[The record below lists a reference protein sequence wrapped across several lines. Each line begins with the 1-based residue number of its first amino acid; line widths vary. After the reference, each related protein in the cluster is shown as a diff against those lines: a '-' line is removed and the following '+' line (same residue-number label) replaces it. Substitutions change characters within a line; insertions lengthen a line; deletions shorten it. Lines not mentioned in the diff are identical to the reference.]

1 MALAT
6 TVNRF
11 TGGTEIRHFVMAIT
25 SCGARVDRLAARA
38 PYQGEAHDGAL
49 ALALLRPFNTN
60 SQQVPI
66 PNCAIPNQ
74 DLRESG
80 RILTTKT
87 RTQKCR
93 RKLSL

>member
-11 TGGTEIRHFVMAIT
+11 TGGTKIRHFVMAIT

-49 ALALLRPFNTN
+49 ALALLRPFNTEQFPASAN
-60 SQQVPI
+60 SQLRNSQSRFAGI
-66 PNCAIPNQ
+66 WPNS
-74 DLRESG
+74 DH
-80 RILTTKT
+80 
-87 RTQKCR
+87 
-93 RKLSL
+93 